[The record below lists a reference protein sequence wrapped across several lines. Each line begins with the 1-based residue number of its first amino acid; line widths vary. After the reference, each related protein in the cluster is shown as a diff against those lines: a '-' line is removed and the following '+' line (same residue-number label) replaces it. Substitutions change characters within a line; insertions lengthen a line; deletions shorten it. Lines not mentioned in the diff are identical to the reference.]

1 MGERILISAENWVV
15 DRTYGGM
22 LSFNSG
28 QIILTSFDKAAPEL
42 NRIELDMI
50 NQSDFRDG
58 VF

>member
-1 MGERILISAENWVV
+1 
-15 DRTYGGM
+15 M